1 MRGTEPKLEEV
12 TASHTIGGWGEG
24 GVKGE
29 GGERFGSGRGG
40 CAHAEMGVPSTLGR
54 YRILQT
60 DSKPPIAEVTRF
72 QQLAATIN
80 NVGIQLSINE
90 SKTKGLL

>member
-12 TASHTIGGWGEG
+12 TASHTIGGSGEG

-40 CAHAEMGVPSTLGR
+40 CAHAEMGVPSLLGR
-54 YRILQT
+54 GTEFLKQTRNPNSEGDAFSTIGCINKQCRSTFNYR
-60 DSKPPIAEVTRF
+60 
-72 QQLAATIN
+72 
-80 NVGIQLSINE
+80 
-90 SKTKGLL
+90 